1 MLSGS
6 AGCEVIRCYW
16 WEEMGGVEKE
26 EPSRRVG
33 VCVKSGVV
41 FVLVSE
47 LVLLVEGAK
56 EVRYSENCP

>member
-26 EPSRRVG
+26 EPSR
-33 VCVKSGVV
+33 
-41 FVLVSE
+41 
-47 LVLLVEGAK
+47 
-56 EVRYSENCP
+56 